1 MKNKNTKQNQHS
13 HPGRPKYTPVYP
25 RTKEWTFTDWME
37 ANGIDI
43 NPNSKS
49 FGKGPNCTMLTLRK
63 AMERDMFFHKQ
74 GKRIVAANRTKANP
88 RSTMLVVRGVTAE
101 PNSESGLGRRATLY
115 CLRAK
120 GASVK
125 HATVAPKA
133 SAKPAVK
140 AKASAKISTKSQT
153 PVSDALDK
161 IHAAL
166 ATPDPVPATPTLTVP
181 AVTIAPEATPAPVIP
196 VAPAPEP
203 VAETPAP
210 VIPEAAPAPVVTETA
225 TLAPVSTL
233 ANS

>member
-43 NPNSKS
+43 NPDSKS

-74 GKRIVAANRTKANP
+74 GKRIVAANRTTANP
-88 RSTMLVVRGVTAE
+88 RSLMLVVRGVTAE

-125 HATVAPKA
+125 HATVAPRKA
-133 SAKPAVK
+133 RTPK
-140 AKASAKISTKSQT
+140 ATSQT
-153 PVSDALDK
+153 PTSDALDK

-166 ATPDPVPATPTLTVP
+166 AAPTPELAPAAVTIP
-181 AVTIAPEATPAPVIP
+181 AVTIAP
-196 VAPAPEP
+196 APAPEAAPAP

-210 VIPEAAPAPVVTETA
+210 APEAAPAPVATPAPVLETV
-225 TLAPVSTL
+225 PVSTL
-233 ANS
+233 VNS